1 MAAWTNARP
10 EGAIEAFEESWPDL
24 WTNRQPEVADAL
36 DRAAYFHVKP
46 RSCFS
51 ATDRPLAVA
60 HYGAHLLESGRPS
73 GLDELGGGP
82 LQRAQTERGDR
93 SYAVAPVG
101 AYVSHAD
108 FLLQKTAG
116 GQAFIQLRNAQS
128 ALTAIGI

>member
-10 EGAIEAFEESWPDL
+10 EGAIDL
-24 WTNRQPEVADAL
+24 FAALYPSIWVERQAEVANAL
-36 DRAAYFHVKP
+36 DMAAYLYVKP
-46 RSCFS
+46 SSCFS

-82 LQRAQTERGDR
+82 LQSATTERGAR

-101 AYVSHAD
+101 TYVSHAD